1 MGVLDIRILFVRSAC
16 SSRQHAMSIS
26 LTWTGLLN
34 LLKLCLSTV
43 DILVLK
49 IVSSDTLLL
58 SLCIWH
64 AFLSLAPMVGALAV
78 EILIGD
84 NGLWSPQ
91 LC

>member
-1 MGVLDIRILFVRSAC
+1 L
-16 SSRQHAMSIS
+16 
-26 LTWTGLLN
+26 W
-34 LLKLCLSTV
+34 
-43 DILVLK
+43 
-49 IVSSDTLLL
+49 

-64 AFLSLAPMVGALAV
+64 AFLSLALMVGALAV